1 MGLSDSC
8 KTAKRYALGVKIDKL
23 NPKSKK
29 INNIKKLFQL
39 TTKEKY

>member
-29 INNIKKLFQL
+29 N
-39 TTKEKY
+39 